1 MLEVHY
7 TRPAFNDLDEIAD
20 YIAEYSLE
28 RAISFTFELENH
40 FKLLLSTYPGSRE
53 SIS

>member
-1 MLEVHY
+1 MLEVRY